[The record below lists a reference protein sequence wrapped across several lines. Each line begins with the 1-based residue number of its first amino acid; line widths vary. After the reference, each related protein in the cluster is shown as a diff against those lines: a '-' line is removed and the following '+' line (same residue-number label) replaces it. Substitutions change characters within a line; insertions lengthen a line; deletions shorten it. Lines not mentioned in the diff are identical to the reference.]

1 MGAQRY
7 RSLTILAMPIAS
19 AIPIANKL
27 GDADR
32 LSDPDRYNHGD
43 ADRPG
48 SGARGQDPSIHIRS
62 LFGSST
68 RRPPPSGP
76 RARSKAHVA
85 KAVMATLDVALLSDE
100 MLRLVVA
107 FVPEERQA
115 WYWTKRC
122 WYCRLLRLREI
133 RRIMH
138 LLTYRNAP
146 GWPPGISQDFM
157 LQLSACRNVIEKLHL
172 RNSAY
177 KNGRARA
184 YP

>member
-19 AIPIANKL
+19 AVPIANKL

-107 FVPEERQA
+107 FVPEERKA
-115 WYWTKRC
+115 WMKTKRC
-122 WYCRLLRLREI
+122 WYVRLLRLKEI
-133 RRIMH
+133 NLI
-138 LLTYRNAP
+138 LNILIVLNK
-146 GWPPGISQDFM
+146 PGISQGFFSQM
-157 LQLSACRNVIEKLHL
+157 AARFNAL
-172 RNSAY
+172 RHRFAQEV
-177 KNGRARA
+177 G
-184 YP
+184 

>member
-19 AIPIANKL
+19 AIQIANKL

-62 LFGSST
+62 LFASST

-76 RARSKAHVA
+76 ARSKAQVA

-107 FVPEERQA
+107 FVPDERKA
-115 WYWTKRC
+115 WMKTKRC
-122 WYCRLLRLREI
+122 WYVRLLRLKEI
-133 RRIMH
+133 NLI
-138 LLTYRNAP
+138 LNILIVLNK
-146 GWPPGISQDFM
+146 PGISQGFFSQM
-157 LQLSACRNVIEKLHL
+157 AARFNAL
-172 RNSAY
+172 RHRFAQEV
-177 KNGRARA
+177 G
-184 YP
+184 

>member
-107 FVPEERQA
+107 FVPEERKA
-115 WYWTKRC
+115 WMKTKRC
-122 WYCRLLRLREI
+122 WYVRLLRLKEI
-133 RRIMH
+133 NLI
-138 LLTYRNAP
+138 LNILIVLNK
-146 GWPPGISQDFM
+146 PGISQGFFS
-157 LQLSACRNVIEKLHL
+157 QLAARFNAL
-172 RNSAY
+172 RHRFAQEV
-177 KNGRARA
+177 G
-184 YP
+184 

>member
-19 AIPIANKL
+19 AIPIANEF

-107 FVPEERQA
+107 FVPDERKA
-115 WYWTKRC
+115 WMKTKRC
-122 WYCRLLRLREI
+122 WYVRLLRLKEI
-133 RRIMH
+133 NLI
-138 LLTYRNAP
+138 LNILVVLNK
-146 GWPPGISQDFM
+146 PGISHGFFSQMAARFN
-157 LQLSACRNVIEKLHL
+157 AL
-172 RNSAY
+172 RHRFAQEV
-177 KNGRARA
+177 G
-184 YP
+184 